1 MFDSVLVSTALYVS
15 LICIL
20 CGHVF
25 AAEFNMHSDPRLS
38 AVYDAMK
45 VNYQKSIRRNLNRE
59 NVLSDGRNKRNINER
74 ATPQHADSY
83 RSVEK

>member
-1 MFDSVLVSTALYVS
+1 MFDSVLVSTILYIS
-15 LICIL
+15 LIIIL
-20 CGHVF
+20 CCHVY
-25 AAEFNMHSDPRLS
+25 AEFNINTDPRLS

-45 VNYQKSIRRNLNRE
+45 VNYQKSLRRNLNSE
-59 NVLSDGRNKRNINER
+59 GRNKRNINER